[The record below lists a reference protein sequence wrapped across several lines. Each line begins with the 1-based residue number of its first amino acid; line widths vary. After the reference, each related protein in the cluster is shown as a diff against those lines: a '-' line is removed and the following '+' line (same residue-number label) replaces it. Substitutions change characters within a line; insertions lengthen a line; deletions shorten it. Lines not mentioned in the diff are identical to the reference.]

1 MAFGKIG
8 ELIYEKNFLNGELDG
23 NFSLFY
29 AASESDVY
37 RYREAIRQGEEFP
50 SIKRSHT
57 PEGTVQ
63 KMENP
68 LDHTKHTII
77 QEA

>member
-23 NFSLFY
+23 NFLFSMQT
-29 AASESDVY
+29 SESDVY

-50 SIKRSHT
+50 SIKDTFASKHSS
-57 PEGTVQ
+57 
-63 KMENP
+63 KMESH
-68 LDHTKHTII
+68 LDHTKLTII
-77 QEA
+77 QGV